1 MDIKV
6 VKLMNRIPGGI
17 MVIPLLA
24 GALLNT
30 FLPGALTIGGFTTG
44 LLKEGTSCLMGLFL
58 ICCGASISFKQV
70 GHHSI
75 KGIATVLKLIIGIAI
90 GWGVQYMFGNEGIF
104 GITPVALIAVLT
116 NSSGSIYATLADRF
130 GDSTDVGAVSVLSI
144 NDGPFLT
151 TWLRLGQPGC
161 R

>member
-1 MDIKV
+1 
-6 VKLMNRIPGGI
+6 
-17 MVIPLLA
+17 
-24 GALLNT
+24 
-30 FLPGALTIGGFTTG
+30 
-44 LLKEGTSCLMGLFL
+44 MGLFL

-70 GHHSI
+70 GAPLY
-75 KGIATVLKLIIGIAI
+75 KGALLTVLKLIIGIAI

-151 TWLRLGQPGC
+151 MVALGATRCLTYRLWCCWQRSC
-161 R
+161 RSSSELYGAILTGNSGSCAAEHCH

>member
-70 GHHSI
+70 GRCES
-75 KGIATVLKLIIGIAI
+75 
-90 GWGVQYMFGNEGIF
+90 
-104 GITPVALIAVLT
+104 
-116 NSSGSIYATLADRF
+116 
-130 GDSTDVGAVSVLSI
+130 
-144 NDGPFLT
+144 
-151 TWLRLGQPGC
+151 
-161 R
+161 